1 MEESQMKTALAF
13 LFVALVF
20 GMVPAVGYS
29 QPPAS
34 VQQVSLVA
42 VNINTAP
49 ADELQELPG
58 IGPVLAERVVQ
69 YRQAHGPF
77 TSVDQIKEVKGIG
90 ETLFEKVKDR
100 LTL

>member
-1 MEESQMKTALAF
+1 MKQALAF
-13 LFVALVF
+13 LIAVLVF
-20 GMVPAVGYS
+20 GFVPAVGFS
-29 QPPAS
+29 EPPAS
-34 VQQVSLVA
+34 VQQVSLTA

-49 ADELQELPG
+49 AEELQELPG
-58 IGPVLAERVVQ
+58 IGPVLAQRVVE

-77 TSVDQIKEVKGIG
+77 TSVDQIKEVKGVG

>member
-1 MEESQMKTALAF
+1 MKQALAF
-13 LFVALVF
+13 LVVVLLF
-20 GMVPAVGYS
+20 GIVPAVGYS
-29 QPPAS
+29 EPPVS
-34 VQQVSLVA
+34 VRQVSLAA

-49 ADELQELPG
+49 AEELQELPG

-77 TSVDQIKEVKGIG
+77 TSVDQIKEVKGVG